1 MEWPMQVQMNDVTL
15 LGSFFRGVP
24 RYDRG
29 SVSNVTQKQL
39 VATAV
44 PALQQTPPGA
54 SSDIFTQCTDI
65 KALAAASGRAK
76 VAWFTAIPS
85 EPPACQASAPNNV
98 VSTPLPLCANRCGPD
113 AEAKWTLWRP
123 HFGMHS
129 HWLSG
134 GQDRGTGLALAVWV
148 QQPRHKHR
156 CWGQLGQHR
165 SARASCRLL
174 QLWQGLTGSRLLGKS

>member
-1 MEWPMQVQMNDVTL
+1 MQVQMNDVTL

-29 SVSNVTQKQL
+29 SVSNDTQKQL

-65 KALAAASGRAK
+65 KALAAASGRAR

-113 AEAKWTLWRP
+113 AEAKWTLWRQ
-123 HFGMHS
+123 HFGMH
-129 HWLSG
+129 
-134 GQDRGTGLALAVWV
+134 ALAPGAKIVEQVLPWQCGYNSPV
-148 QQPRHKHR
+148 TSTAV
-156 CWGQLGQHR
+156 GVSL
-165 SARASCRLL
+165 ASTAPHEPTVACCSCGR
-174 QLWQGLTGSRLLGKS
+174 G